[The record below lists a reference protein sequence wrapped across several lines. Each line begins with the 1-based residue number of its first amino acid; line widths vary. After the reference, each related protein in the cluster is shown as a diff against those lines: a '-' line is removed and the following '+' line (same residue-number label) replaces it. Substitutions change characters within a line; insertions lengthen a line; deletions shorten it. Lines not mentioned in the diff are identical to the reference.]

1 MTQWIVEHD
10 NGFVGMQVFNSP
22 FIISFY
28 LMYHLYIIYHITVY
42 YCIKFQAD
50 FSAHFSL
57 HLRQKQKQGRP
68 MSTSL
73 KKRKVFVVWRRQ

>member
-28 LMYHLYIIYHITVY
+28 LMYHLYIIYHLTVY
-42 YCIKFQAD
+42 LTNFL
-50 FSAHFSL
+50 FH
-57 HLRQKQKQGRP
+57 
-68 MSTSL
+68 
-73 KKRKVFVVWRRQ
+73 